1 MEMSRQQHVKR
12 NVIWG
17 IFNKSLILILSFV
30 IRSVLI
36 FYMGIEYAGLSSL
49 FTSVL
54 KMLNVAELGFGNAIV
69 YSMYKPVA
77 ENDASQINALLC
89 LYRKCYYLI
98 GIFIGI
104 VGVLLI
110 PALPYLIRDGQSVA
124 NINLTILYL
133 MYLIN
138 TISSYLFLSYRRS
151 ILIAHQETAIESN
164 VLSAISIVQYIFQIF
179 VIVYF
184 RNYYFYTILLPVGT
198 IIFNLICGQISIK
211 RYKQYHPKGKISK
224 SEINEIIKMI
234 KGMLLQKIGG
244 VVLTGADNIVIS
256 VFVGVRILG
265 IYNNYYYIIL
275 GLYEIFTVIMNGM
288 KASVGNSMIT
298 EDVENNYAVFKLLNF
313 LYVWLTTFVS
323 IAFLCLAQPF
333 VSIWL
338 GTEYLLPD
346 YLLVLFTIYFFM
358 NKWSDMLYVYQE
370 AAGLWWENRFIPF
383 SAAVVNVVINI
394 ILVQIVGLA
403 GILLS
408 TILSLI
414 IYTLGYAYVL
424 FKYYF
429 HNYKWLWAYL
439 GNQVVLLTGIL
450 IAAPLAYF
458 ICSFINVG
466 GIYELIYKAIVCV
479 FIPNIIFIVV
489 FCWKKEFWQAFNLL
503 KNFIGSIKK

>member
-1 MEMSRQQHVKR
+1 
-12 NVIWG
+12 
-17 IFNKSLILILSFV
+17 
-30 IRSVLI
+30 
-36 FYMGIEYAGLSSL
+36 
-49 FTSVL
+49 
-54 KMLNVAELGFGNAIV
+54 
-69 YSMYKPVA
+69 
-77 ENDASQINALLC
+77 
-89 LYRKCYYLI
+89 
-98 GIFIGI
+98 
-104 VGVLLI
+104 
-110 PALPYLIRDGQSVA
+110 
-124 NINLTILYL
+124 
-133 MYLIN
+133 
-138 TISSYLFLSYRRS
+138 
-151 ILIAHQETAIESN
+151 
-164 VLSAISIVQYIFQIF
+164 
-179 VIVYF
+179 
-184 RNYYFYTILLPVGT
+184 
-198 IIFNLICGQISIK
+198 
-211 RYKQYHPKGKISK
+211 
-224 SEINEIIKMI
+224 
-234 KGMLLQKIGG
+234 
-244 VVLTGADNIVIS
+244 
-256 VFVGVRILG
+256 
-265 IYNNYYYIIL
+265 
-275 GLYEIFTVIMNGM
+275 MNGM

-346 YLLVLFTIYFFM
+346 YLLVLFTIYIFM